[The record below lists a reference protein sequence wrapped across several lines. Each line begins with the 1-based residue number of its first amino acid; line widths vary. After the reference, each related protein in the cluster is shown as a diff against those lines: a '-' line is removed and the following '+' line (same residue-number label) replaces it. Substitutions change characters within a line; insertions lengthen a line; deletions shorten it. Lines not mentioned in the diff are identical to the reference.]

1 MLVSP
6 FLKSLIISRINKDT
20 ILEFNALFYT
30 KHGTYPVTYNSSDVE
45 EIVEECV
52 KSKRRFK
59 TLLTYGFIWQHTP
72 EGQAFWNE
80 ISSFRYDPSSIVDMK
95 LEKLIAKFD
104 EHEYLQL
111 GLSGFDFRAVT
122 DLIENVEVPE

>member
-1 MLVSP
+1 MLISP
-6 FLKSLIISRINKDT
+6 FLKRLLISRINKDT
-20 ILEFNALFYT
+20 ILEFNKLFYM
-30 KHGTYPVTYNSSDVE
+30 KHGVYPVTYDSMDVE
-45 EIVEECV
+45 EIVKECV

-59 TLLTYGFIWQHTP
+59 TLLSYGFIWNNTP

-80 ISSFRYDPSSIVDMK
+80 ISSFVYDPSSKLDMK
-95 LEKLIAKFD
+95 LLKLIANFD

-122 DLIENVEVPE
+122 DLIENVEVTE